1 MATTSRRSYL
11 LVFFVLVVLTLA
23 ELGVVYVPGI
33 GRGLLISALVL
44 LAVGKAALV
53 LMSFMH
59 LSHETR
65 GLKWSVVLPLLLP
78 AAYAAVLMAE
88 AEWRFLR

>member
-1 MATTSRRSYL
+1 MASTSRRSYL
-11 LVFFVLVVLTLA
+11 IAFLVLVVLTLA

-33 GRGLLISALVL
+33 GRGMLISALVL
-44 LAVGKAALV
+44 LAVAKAGLV

-59 LSHETR
+59 LGHEAR

-78 AAYAAVLMAE
+78 AAYAAVLMVE